1 MLLSFS
7 EMMKKEVHGSRKY
20 LYLVV
25 IKFLYPAAC
34 GVGFHF
40 SYSNYFLEI
49 AGRQA

>member
-1 MLLSFS
+1 VDRIVLFVGI
-7 EMMKKEVHGSRKY
+7 KGIFNDF
-20 LYLVV
+20 

-34 GVGFHF
+34 GVGFHS